1 MKFQKYWLLIIA
13 LFGIFTAQ
21 ASPQDLKVMV
31 LIPEQI
37 IRRQVPD
44 PAVETEMAR
53 VLIRQGF
60 RVIDVAQAEKLKAR
74 DEAAIVLRG
83 GSKQSLV
90 DLGLK
95 FGADV
100 LITGEAFAEEVT
112 PQPAE
117 VTQAG
122 FRAYQARIEIKGVD
136 LSSGQLFISE
146 AFTGIGIAVADMIA
160 GKTALQRTAERAAPS
175 IAAQLRNWE
184 ANPTLASRVFILK
197 ISGLSGFKQLNEII
211 DQIKKFANVQAVKN
225 RQFDSSGAELE
236 IRYSNTVENLAGE
249 LEDIGLKITN
259 VNAGEIRAVIK

>member
-1 MKFQKYWLLIIA
+1 MQFKRLLGLLIIC
-13 LFGIFTAQ
+13 FGFLTVKA
-21 ASPQDLKVMV
+21 APEDLRVMI
-31 LIPEQI
+31 LIPEQV

-74 DEAAIVLRG
+74 DEAAVVLRG
-83 GSKQSLV
+83 GSKQALI

-112 PQPAE
+112 PQPPE

-122 FRAYQARIEIKGVD
+122 FRSYQARLEIKAVAFTTGE
-136 LSSGQLFISE
+136 LFISE

-160 GKTALQRTAERAAPS
+160 AKTALQRTAERAAPVVV
-175 IAAQLRNWE
+175 AQLKHWE
-184 ANPTLASRVFILK
+184 AGGSRVARVFILK
-197 ISGLSGFKQLNEII
+197 VSGLSSYTQLNQLIEKIKQLP
-211 DQIKKFANVQAVKN
+211 NVVAVKN
-225 RQFDSSGAELE
+225 RQFDSSGSELE
-236 IRYSNTVENLAGE
+236 ISYSGQVDRLAVA
-249 LEDIGLKITN
+249 LESLDLRITN
-259 VNAGEIRAVIK
+259 VNSGEIRASMK